1 MTRLPGI
8 IAVFFGAVVVG
19 CVSAPKEKFYVLSAG
34 APLERDKI
42 VASMPNT
49 RIVVGPVSITE
60 IVDRPQIV
68 TRVAP
73 NQVAIL
79 EQERWAESLKHQIA
93 RVVGEN
99 LAMLLGTKQVS
110 TYLQSSPIDVDYR
123 VTLEVQ
129 RFESM
134 LNEAITIEAL
144 WTIHRR
150 EGEKPKSGHSLVRKP
165 VTSPGYDGV
174 VTAHSHAL
182 DSISHDIAEA
192 IRAAATT
199 PTVNR

>member
-8 IAVFFGAVVVG
+8 IAVFFCAVFAG
-19 CVSAPKEKFYVLSAG
+19 CASAPKENFYVLSSSV
-34 APLERDKI
+34 PLERDKV
-42 VASMPNT
+42 VASMPNI
-49 RIVVGPVSITE
+49 RIVVGPVSLAE

-79 EQERWAESLKHQIA
+79 EQERWAESLKNQIA
-93 RVVGEN
+93 RVVSEN

-110 TYLQSSPIDVDYR
+110 TYLQSALSDVDYR

-144 WTIHRR
+144 WTIHHRK
-150 EGEKPKSGHSLVRKP
+150 GEKPKSGHSLVRKL
-165 VTSPGYDGV
+165 VASPGYDGV

-182 DSISHDIAEA
+182 ESISHDIAEA
-192 IRAAATT
+192 IQGAATT
-199 PTVNR
+199 PP

>member
-8 IAVFFGAVVVG
+8 IAVFFCAVLAG
-19 CVSAPKEKFYVLSAG
+19 CASAPKENFYVLSAG
-34 APLERDKI
+34 APLERGHG
-42 VASMPNT
+42 VASLPNT

-79 EQERWAESLKHQIA
+79 EQERWAESLKNQIT

-110 TYLQSSPIDVDYR
+110 TYTCR
-123 VTLEVQ
+123 VAPSRPTI
-129 RFESM
+129 ESLWKYSD
-134 LNEAITIEAL
+134 LNLCKGAITNGHCAEWRL
-144 WTIHRR
+144 HGDTIH
-150 EGEKPKSGHSLVRKP
+150 S
-165 VTSPGYDGV
+165 
-174 VTAHSHAL
+174 A
-182 DSISHDIAEA
+182 
-192 IRAAATT
+192 
-199 PTVNR
+199 